1 MLRVVVVIMLLM
13 NLMACSSAPEWK
25 ANYGEDKKQKQSGK
39 LEVPPELS
47 EPDSNQSLVIP
58 NIAASGSTYS
68 AYNNTEVIN
77 NRNTKVAN
85 ANPKGIKV
93 IRDGATQW
101 LEINMTAD
109 KLWPQLKLFF
119 AEVGFEI
126 KREDKALG
134 VMDTNFLENRL
145 ALPTNWF
152 SKILNRI
159 SSTGLRDKY
168 RARIE
173 RTENPEVTR
182 LFITHQGLKEQAMDT
197 SEITT
202 FKLWWESRPSDPELE
217 AEMYQ
222 RFLIFSDISKEESIK
237 LLNQVAA
244 KERTQLIDKDGTQVL
259 HVGEGFARTW
269 RRVGIA
275 LDRIGLFVED
285 RNRSNGLYYLRIT
298 DDFRVKVQEEKNWLS
313 NLFSSDDSVKLKERY
328 LLSVAEKGPV
338 TVISI
343 YEPSGA
349 KADGRFV
356 KQLLSELKSYLD

>member
-1 MLRVVVVIMLLM
+1 MLRVVVVLTLLL
-13 NLMACSSAPEWK
+13 NLMACSSTDEWK
-25 ANYGEDKKQKQSGK
+25 GNYAEEEKQKQSGK

-47 EPDSNQSLVIP
+47 EPESTQSLLLP
-58 NIAASGSTYS
+58 NIAAKGSTYS
-68 AYNNTEVIN
+68 AYNNLDVATSS
-77 NRNTKVAN
+77 KVAT
-85 ANPKGIKV
+85 AAPKNIKV
-93 IRDGATQW
+93 VRDGASQW
-101 LEINMTAD
+101 LEIKMSAD

-134 VMDTNFLENRL
+134 VMETNFLENRL

-173 RTENPEVTR
+173 KTDNPDVVR
-182 LFITHQGLKEQAMDT
+182 LFITHQGLKEHATDT
-197 SEITT
+197 SQDTVLT
-202 FKLWWESRPSDPELE
+202 LWWESRPSDPELE
-217 AEMYQ
+217 SEMYQ
-222 RFLIFSDISKEESIK
+222 RFLIFNDMSKEQSIK
-237 LLNQVAA
+237 LVDQVAA
-244 KERTQLIDKDGTQVL
+244 KERTRIIDKDGTNVL
-259 HVGEGFARTW
+259 QVGEGFARTW

-298 DDFRVKVQEEKNWLS
+298 DDFKVKAREEKDWLS
-313 NLFSSDDSVKLKERY
+313 SLFSSGDNAKLKERY
-328 LLSVAEKGPV
+328 LLSVAEKGAV

-349 KADGRFV
+349 KADNRFV
-356 KQLLSELKSYLD
+356 KQLLSELKLYLD

>member
-1 MLRVVVVIMLLM
+1 MLRVVIVLTLLI
-13 NLMACSSAPEWK
+13 NLIACSSAPEWK
-25 ANYGEDKKQKQSGK
+25 GKYGEEEKQKRSSK

-47 EPDSNQSLVIP
+47 EPDSNQSLAIP
-58 NIAASGSTYS
+58 NIAAKDSTYS
-68 AYNNTEVIN
+68 AYNNLEVDS
-77 NRNTKVAN
+77 NTKVAT
-85 ANPKGIKV
+85 ANPKDIKV
-93 IRDGATQW
+93 IRDGATKW
-101 LEINMTAD
+101 LEIKMSAD
-109 KLWPQLKLFF
+109 KLWPKLKLFF

-126 KREDKALG
+126 KRENKALG
-134 VMDTNFLENRL
+134 VMDTNYLENRV

-173 RTENPEVTR
+173 KTENPEVVR
-182 LFITHQGLKEQAMDT
+182 LFITHQGLKEYARDT
-197 SEITT
+197 ADDTT
-202 FKLWWESRPSDPELE
+202 FKLWWESRASDPELE

-222 RFLIFSDISKEESIK
+222 RFLIFNDTSKEESIK
-237 LLNQVAA
+237 LVNKAA
-244 KERTQLIDKDGTQVL
+244 VKERTRLIDKDGTKVL

-298 DDFRVKVQEEKNWLS
+298 DDFRVKVQEDKSWLS
-313 NLFSSDDSVKLKERY
+313 SIFSSDDKVKLKERY
-328 LLSVAEKGPV
+328 LLSVAEDGSV

-349 KADGRFV
+349 KADSRFV